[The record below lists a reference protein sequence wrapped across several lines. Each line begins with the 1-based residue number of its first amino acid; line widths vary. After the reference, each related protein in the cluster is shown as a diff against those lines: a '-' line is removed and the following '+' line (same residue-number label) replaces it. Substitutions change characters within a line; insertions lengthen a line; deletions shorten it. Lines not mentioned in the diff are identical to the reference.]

1 MTWFM
6 FSLISI
12 TALATA
18 EILQQKILNKNK
30 MSETLSTVLTFGLQS
45 ILSVTIIFLF
55 GYSNQLFSIFD
66 KRVFPYFIASTIL
79 ATYGTLFYFKS
90 FKVKNISISAIFTSF
105 SAVVSTI
112 LGIVMIGESTDI
124 LKYIGIGLVLT
135 AIIILNINNITLE
148 KNHFYGLLAG
158 IFFGSTFV
166 FDKLIVTNDIHPLI
180 YLFWSFTIIALIIYL
195 FNIKDINKGI
205 NKTKIKHL
213 KPIFISG
220 IGYLIYNLCTFTAY
234 SVGGEVG
241 KVDAINNSQIFLII
255 VFEYFIL
262 KQKDE
267 LFRKVITAIIA
278 FIGVLILGY
287 F

>member
-1 MTWFM
+1 MSWFF

-18 EILQQKILNKNK
+18 EVLQQRILNKNK

-45 ILSVTIIFLF
+45 LFSLAIIFIV
-55 GYSNQLFSIFD
+55 GYSSQLFSILN
-66 KRVFPYFIASTIL
+66 KEVFPYFIASTIL

-105 SAVVSTI
+105 SAVVSTS
-112 LGIVMIGESTDI
+112 LGILMLGESTNMW
-124 LKYIGIGLVLT
+124 KYVGIGLVLT
-135 AIIILNINNITLE
+135 AIIILNINNVRLE

-166 FDKLIVTNDIHPLI
+166 FDKLIVTNDIHPI
-180 YLFWSFTIIALIIYL
+180 VYLFWSFTIIALIIYL
-195 FNIKDINKGI
+195 FNLKDIKKGFT
-205 NKTKIKHL
+205 KTKIRHL

-220 IGYLIYNLCTFTAY
+220 VGYLLYNLCTFMAY

-255 VFEYFIL
+255 VFEYLIL
-262 KQKDE
+262 KQKEDVV
-267 LFRKVITAIIA
+267 RKIVTAIIA
-278 FIGVLILGY
+278 FTGVLILGY
-287 F
+287 L